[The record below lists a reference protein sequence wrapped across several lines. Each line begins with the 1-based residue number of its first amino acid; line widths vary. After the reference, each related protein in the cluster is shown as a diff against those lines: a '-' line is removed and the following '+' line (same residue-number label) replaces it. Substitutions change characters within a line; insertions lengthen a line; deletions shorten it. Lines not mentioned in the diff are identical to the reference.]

1 MIMGLAKMR
10 SHWPV
15 ETAGDIVA
23 GGVGFVRGLPL
34 FRDGTGVSP
43 ASTGIGDSLK
53 LVIRLHYLTHG
64 FYPHQTKVDVRAGAG
79 ATLPSRRPSR
89 RTSHPRERLGWLSG
103 SIYWVRL

>member
-15 ETAGDIVA
+15 ETAGDIDA
-23 GGVGFVRGLPL
+23 RGSW
-34 FRDGTGVSP
+34 RDPCSGMGTGVSP

-64 FYPHQTKVDVRAGAG
+64 FYPHQTKADVRAGAG